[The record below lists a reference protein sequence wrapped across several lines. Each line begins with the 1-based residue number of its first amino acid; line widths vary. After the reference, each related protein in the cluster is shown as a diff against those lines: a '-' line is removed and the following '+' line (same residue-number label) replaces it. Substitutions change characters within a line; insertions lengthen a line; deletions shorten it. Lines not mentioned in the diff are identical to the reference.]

1 MKSTM
6 DMSSYEIEQDAQDVM
21 ENEYGEEILSAG
33 WNPAVDLVCE
43 QLLQIP
49 TDEQMAIAAELP
61 MLDSVADVSTA
72 VSELFLRKMYSYQR

>member
-1 MKSTM
+1 MKTTM
-6 DMSSYEIEQDAQDVM
+6 DMSSYEIEQDAM
-21 ENEYGEEILSAG
+21 EIEYGEEIMSAG

-61 MLDSVADVSTA
+61 TLNSAADVSTA
-72 VSELFLRKMYSYQR
+72 VSEIFLRKMYSYQR